1 MDAAGKSVAKDPVTQ
16 AWRLVNDLPPAVRKL
31 VVETLP
37 SFALRAKLT
46 QEVKGLKLQNI
57 NIEALK

>member
-1 MDAAGKSVAKDPVTQ
+1 MVAKDPVTQ
-16 AWRLVNDLPPAVRKL
+16 TWRLVNDLPPAVRKL

-46 QEVKGLKLQNI
+46 QEVKGLKPKNI
-57 NIEALK
+57 NIKAFG